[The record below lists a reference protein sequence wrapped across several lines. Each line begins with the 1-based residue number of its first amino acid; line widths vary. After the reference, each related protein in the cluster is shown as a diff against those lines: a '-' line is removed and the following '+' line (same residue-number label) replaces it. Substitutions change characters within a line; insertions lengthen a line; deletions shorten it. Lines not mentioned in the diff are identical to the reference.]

1 LEIAAEA
8 IMKLVF
14 IRILSTAGL
23 LLATAAGTAHS
34 QGIHGP
40 TTDPA
45 APATHGPIADPAAP
59 ATHGPVSDPVAAP
72 ATHGPVSDPVTS
84 ETSGA
89 YAWDA
94 TWIGGWEGGEG
105 TQVIIA
111 GGAVIGFFWGGDY
124 LSIET
129 STNLADGGPI
139 KFIYPGGEAVLKEGG
154 EGELLITIHDE
165 GKEKIGFVLKRG

>member
-59 ATHGPVSDPVAAP
+59 ATHGPVSDPV
-72 ATHGPVSDPVTS
+72 TS
-84 ETSGA
+84 ETSAA

>member
-1 LEIAAEA
+1 
-8 IMKLVF
+8 MKLVP
-14 IRILSTAGL
+14 IRVLSTAGL
-23 LLATAAGTAHS
+23 LLAAVAGTAHS
-34 QGIHGP
+34 QDTHGP

-45 APATHGPIADPAAP
+45 SAATHGPVADPATPPTHGPTVAPAAATHGPIADP
-59 ATHGPVSDPVAAP
+59 TSD
-72 ATHGPVSDPVTS
+72 T
-84 ETSGA
+84 

-105 TQVIIA
+105 TQVVIA

-124 LSIET
+124 LDIET

-154 EGELLITIHDE
+154 EGELLIKIHEE
-165 GKEKIGFVLKRG
+165 GKEEIGFVLKRG

>member
-8 IMKLVF
+8 IMIVVF

-40 TTDPA
+40 TT
-45 APATHGPIADPAAP
+45 DPAAP